1 MHMLTNFRVMR
12 QSLNC
17 HPIQSRVLSSNCY
30 VSNHGS
36 DAVSVLFK
44 SISGIKV
51 KYDIFRE
58 LNQHV
63 LSYVSSA

>member
-1 MHMLTNFRVMR
+1 M
-12 QSLNC
+12 
-17 HPIQSRVLSSNCY
+17 SNQ
-30 VSNHGS
+30 GS

-44 SISGIKV
+44 SIYGIKV

-63 LSYVSSA
+63 LSYVSSAWNAYDH